1 MKTSDLGVS
10 AMYRIL
16 KKAGA
21 DRVSDE
27 SAEELRRVLEDI
39 GIEIAKNAVDMSKHA
54 GRKQSKQKMLN
65 WHPKHQAK
73 FR

>member
-21 DRVSDE
+21 ERVSDE
-27 SAEELRRVLEDI
+27 STEELRRVLEDI
-39 GIEIAKNAVDMSKHA
+39 GTEIARNAVDMSKHA
-54 GRKQSKQKMLN
+54 GRKTVKAEDIKLASKTSGKI
-65 WHPKHQAK
+65 
-73 FR
+73 

>member
-21 DRVSDE
+21 ERVSDE
-27 SAEELRRVLEDI
+27 SADELRRVLENI
-39 GIEIAKNAVDMSKHA
+39 ETEIAKNAVDMSKHA
-54 GRKQSKQKMLN
+54 GRKTVKAEDVKLASKTSGKN
-65 WHPKHQAK
+65 
-73 FR
+73 

>member
-27 SAEELRRVLEDI
+27 SADELRRVVEDVAT
-39 GIEIAKNAVDMSKHA
+39 EIAKGAVDMTKHA
-54 GRKQSKQKMLN
+54 GRKTVKSEDVKLASKPFLKY
-65 WHPKHQAK
+65 
-73 FR
+73 

>member
-21 DRVSDE
+21 ERVSDE
-27 SAEELRRVLEDI
+27 SADELRRVLENI
-39 GIEIAKNAVDMSKHA
+39 GTEIANNAVDMSKHA
-54 GRKQSKQKMLN
+54 GRKTVKAEDVKLASKTSGKN
-65 WHPKHQAK
+65 
-73 FR
+73 

>member
-21 DRVSDE
+21 ERVSDE
-27 SAEELRRVLEDI
+27 SVGELRRIIEDMAV
-39 GIEIAKNAVDMSKHA
+39 EIAKSAVDMTKHA
-54 GRKQSKQKMLN
+54 GRKTVKSEDVKLA
-65 WHPKHQAK
+65 AK
-73 FR
+73 GFLKY

>member
-27 SAEELRRVLEDI
+27 SADELRRVMEDI
-39 GIEIAKNAVDMSKHA
+39 AIEIAKNAVDMSKHA
-54 GRKQSKQKMLN
+54 GRKTVKAEDIKLASKTSGKV
-65 WHPKHQAK
+65 
-73 FR
+73 